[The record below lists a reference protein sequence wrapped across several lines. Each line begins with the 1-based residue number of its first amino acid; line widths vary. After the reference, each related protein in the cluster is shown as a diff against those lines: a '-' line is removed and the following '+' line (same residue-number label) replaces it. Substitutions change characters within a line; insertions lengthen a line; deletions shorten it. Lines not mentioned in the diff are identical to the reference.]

1 MHRLEAHFDSLLVEF
16 RITISTF
23 HVLRVLWL
31 KDYDFANIMPI
42 FVSIP
47 NLEVLK
53 LHQIKGD
60 ETGGQTIVKGMPRP
74 VFSLREVSVRFTELT
89 QDGWSW
95 LLLVYN
101 DANQTIN
108 LGRSRN
114 RIIPLAEVEW
124 RDVAN
129 ALSHHNSITLLKFS
143 GNDKLWKRIL
153 PNIASQNLKTMEFR
167 FTARGCKELEV
178 ALLNTRW
185 VPSLETITVEGVP
198 HNDISA
204 QILSL
209 ELSLGAVCDSR
220 GVELTWT
227 TELGEFR

>member
-1 MHRLEAHFDSLLVEF
+1 
-16 RITISTF
+16 
-23 HVLRVLWL
+23 
-31 KDYDFANIMPI
+31 MPI

-60 ETGGQTIVKGMPRP
+60 ETGLQTIVKGMPRP

-89 QDGWSW
+89 QDEWSW
-95 LLLVYN
+95 LFYSSTMTQIEQLTWGE
-101 DANQTIN
+101 AA
-108 LGRSRN
+108 N

-129 ALSHHNSITLLKFS
+129 ALSQYNSITLLKFS